1 MNFFNKYVRSGR
13 YWKLWRC
20 DLCSA
25 CLHVYF
31 LWADV
36 WTPID
41 MISCWNIA
49 CTYWVLF
56 RGFQNSFS
64 KCYITFFSALLYSW
78 AIWGNNQT
86 CFLRLFLSL
95 PWKMGKNYLFS
106 KLLFQM
112 VCYSS
117 FWINVSE
124 KVQTVYSPIHVHH
137 LSKVCPKVLLF
148 LIDG

>member
-36 WTPID
+36 RTPID

-49 CTYWVLF
+49 CTYRVLF

-64 KCYITFFSALLYSW
+64 KCYIAFFLPYYTAEQYEEIIKHAFLGCSSLYLEKW
-78 AIWGNNQT
+78 EKTIY
-86 CFLRLFLSL
+86 LV
-95 PWKMGKNYLFS
+95 KMGKN
-106 KLLFQM
+106 LLFIWLN
-112 VCYSS
+112 CKNKNKKL
-117 FWINVSE
+117 W
-124 KVQTVYSPIHVHH
+124 KC
-137 LSKVCPKVLLF
+137 LSQNL
-148 LIDG
+148 